1 MEYICYIRIAKYR
14 ISRENEERNTSFY
27 VIEHIFRKHFV
38 SLQRYKIKERCKT
51 RFPKRGE
58 HKKMRIMKKNANE
71 IFMLQYQIK
80 RYQAM
85 GNGTMCQT
93 LNGKLQKLLAKQPL
107 VTM

>member
-1 MEYICYIRIAKYR
+1 MAI
-14 ISRENEERNTSFY
+14 FY
-27 VIEHIFRKHFV
+27 VIKHISRKHFV
-38 SLQRYKIKERCKT
+38 SLQRYKIKDVKT

-93 LNGKLQKLLAKQPL
+93 LNGKLQKLLAKQSL

>member
-1 MEYICYIRIAKYR
+1 MVVHAKICNIFVIYGLQ
-14 ISRENEERNTSFY
+14 NTEFL
-27 VIEHIFRKHFV
+27 EKM
-38 SLQRYKIKERCKT
+38 KKEIQ
-51 RFPKRGE
+51 E

>member
-1 MEYICYIRIAKYR
+1 MAI
-14 ISRENEERNTSFY
+14 FY
-27 VIEHIFRKHFV
+27 VIKHISRKHFV
-38 SLQRYKIKERCKT
+38 SLQRYKIKRKDVKT

-80 RYQAM
+80 RYQAR

-93 LNGKLQKLLAKQPL
+93 LNGKLQKLLAKQSL